1 MTIKNIIIQIIQIL
15 LIGTIIYISITS
27 FEEFNT
33 IEKTI
38 RKTSRALDKLE
49 DRHAKIIKHALDISE
64 TTFQEIQFQKQIEYD
79 HSKSFNTKNN

>member
-1 MTIKNIIIQIIQIL
+1 MTIKNTIIQIIQIL

-38 RKTSRALDKLE
+38 SKTSRALDKLE
-49 DRHAKIIKHALDISE
+49 DRHAKIIKHALDIFE